1 MAGPTVSGKKRLFVA
16 LGGIAFIFILL
27 IIRLFWIQII
37 DGKRLSEMAQEQQTQ
52 DTSLSAARGTI
63 TDTNGVVLAQS
74 GTAYKVLLNPYQLSR
89 KQEDLP
95 RIVRELSDIL
105 DLDSEYVMK
114 QATKKNSN
122 DVYYKEVILKRQVE
136 REVVDEIKSR
146 MLGSGVYTA
155 IDSKRYY
162 PEGSLFSQL
171 LGFTTVDG
179 TGQAG
184 LEQKYN
190 KYLAGENGRMIT
202 ETDANHKAIAY
213 GSQEILDPEDGY
225 DIKLTTDSVVES
237 FLEKALKEAL
247 EVNKAETAQGIIMSC
262 KTGRIIAMST
272 QPDFDPNDPPRSN
285 VAALN
290 ALSRNR
296 IVADAYEPGST
307 FKIVTLSAALDSGKV
322 TSANEYD
329 CGGSYTVNG
338 ERIKCWKSGGH
349 GQETLKKAVQNS
361 CNPAFMQMA
370 LSMGKSTFYDY
381 IYAFGFGSSTGSGIS
396 GETSGIV
403 THEKYITENN
413 LARIGFGQSI
423 AVTPI
428 QLCTAVCAA
437 VNGGEL
443 MQPYVV
449 DSIVN
454 KDGRVILK
462 NEPTMVRRVIGES
475 TSAQVREILESVVSE
490 GSGKNASIPGY
501 RVGGKTGT
509 AQKYED
515 GKIASGKLIAS
526 FIGFAP
532 ADDPE
537 YVCLILVD
545 EPKVGTIFGSTV
557 AAPYVKQVMEETL
570 RHYGYLPT
578 ENADTV
584 SVPDLTG
591 MTILEAKALL
601 KEAGLYAEFQ
611 DNEEDMV
618 TAQVPATNEV
628 VQRGTDVLLYTAA
641 TDVDQEDTGL
651 ETAIVPNV
659 IGMGRLAANDALAAK
674 GLAIRIEPEDQTGTA
689 IRQFPAAGEEVPVGA
704 EVLVEFSKI
713 EILN

>member
-1 MAGPTVSGKKRLFVA
+1 
-16 LGGIAFIFILL
+16 
-27 IIRLFWIQII
+27 
-37 DGKRLSEMAQEQQTQ
+37 
-52 DTSLSAARGTI
+52 
-63 TDTNGVVLAQS
+63 
-74 GTAYKVLLNPYQLSR
+74 
-89 KQEDLP
+89 
-95 RIVRELSDIL
+95 
-105 DLDSEYVMK
+105 
-114 QATKKNSN
+114 
-122 DVYYKEVILKRQVE
+122 
-136 REVVDEIKSR
+136 
-146 MLGSGVYTA
+146 
-155 IDSKRYY
+155 
-162 PEGSLFSQL
+162 
-171 LGFTTVDG
+171 
-179 TGQAG
+179 
-184 LEQKYN
+184 
-190 KYLAGENGRMIT
+190 
-202 ETDANHKAIAY
+202 
-213 GSQEILDPEDGY
+213 
-225 DIKLTTDSVVES
+225 
-237 FLEKALKEAL
+237 
-247 EVNKAETAQGIIMSC
+247 
-262 KTGRIIAMST
+262 
-272 QPDFDPNDPPRSN
+272 
-285 VAALN
+285 
-290 ALSRNR
+290 
-296 IVADAYEPGST
+296 
-307 FKIVTLSAALDSGKV
+307 
-322 TSANEYD
+322 
-329 CGGSYTVNG
+329 
-338 ERIKCWKSGGH
+338 
-349 GQETLKKAVQNS
+349 
-361 CNPAFMQMA
+361 
-370 LSMGKSTFYDY
+370 
-381 IYAFGFGSSTGSGIS
+381 
-396 GETSGIV
+396 
-403 THEKYITENN
+403 
-413 LARIGFGQSI
+413 
-423 AVTPI
+423 
-428 QLCTAVCAA
+428 
-437 VNGGEL
+437 

-651 ETAIVPNV
+651 EIAIVPNV

-689 IRQFPAAGEEVPVGA
+689 IRQFPAAGEEVPVGT